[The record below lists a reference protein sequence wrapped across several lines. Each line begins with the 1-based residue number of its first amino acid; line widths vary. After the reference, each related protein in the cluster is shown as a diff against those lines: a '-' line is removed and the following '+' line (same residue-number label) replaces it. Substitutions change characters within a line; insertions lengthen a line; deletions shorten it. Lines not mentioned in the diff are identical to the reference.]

1 MEKISE
7 NIINERY
14 KLYDI
19 VSDEN
24 KNIGFI
30 KASDIAYLPND
41 TQVVYSIEWLVING
55 DKSDR
60 YYHNELTKHCNIFTK
75 ITACSWA

>member
-1 MEKISE
+1 MAKISE
-7 NIINERY
+7 NIMNERY

-30 KASDIAYLPND
+30 KVSDIAYSPND
-41 TQVVYSIEWLVING
+41 TQVVYSIEWLVIN
-55 DKSDR
+55 
-60 YYHNELTKHCNIFTK
+60 LTGT
-75 ITACSWA
+75 ITMS